1 MSCRSGT
8 TGFDGLEYWTCLR
21 TGGYDPRFLVIKNKC
36 GQQND
41 HVGRM
46 NQSRRSIGAGWSRPG
61 VIIDQVG
68 GGISR
73 EKLARARNLEP
84 N

>member
-1 MSCRSGT
+1 
-8 TGFDGLEYWTCLR
+8 
-21 TGGYDPRFLVIKNKC
+21 
-36 GQQND
+36 
-41 HVGRM
+41 M
-46 NQSRRSIGAGWSRPG
+46 NQSRRSIGAGWSGKG